1 MAGAPAGSEKEM
13 KQRFGVMPLMI
24 FMVLGFWALAGLAG
38 EKATDG
44 DGILRVH
51 LMWTNDMHGHIA
63 PEGAKFMNPDFPPPL
78 GGGASAANYIKE
90 VRARA
95 EVAGEPV
102 LLVDVGDMFQG
113 TPIGNKTMGEAVIEY
128 YNAIGY
134 DFAVPGNHDFDKGRD
149 NTERLAEMSQF
160 PWIAANLIE
169 TETGEAP
176 HWVQPTL
183 MLDLQG
189 IKVGVLGIVTPATVA
204 MSFPDNIAGL
214 EFLAMPE
221 TVAKY
226 RDMLKDEGADII
238 FLAIHEGLPYD
249 PKEGWKKIAG
259 GTETETDEE
268 QVGTYGSNAS
278 YGGMNLMELVNKVPG
293 IDFAVGGHT
302 HRGYNEPWIDPMNHT
317 MCFESYGNG
326 SSLGHAVLLID
337 RQTRT
342 LVGYEGAHDRGTL
355 ITLFEDEIWP
365 DEEIAE
371 VIRPYHEVAEAE
383 LGKVIGSSAISMVR
397 GGPTNLLGVM
407 VTDAMTEYFDADFSF
422 QNLGGIRANLSAGDI
437 TTRDIFEVLP
447 FGNELL
453 EVKMDGRLVRR
464 VIERKLAGNSGGI
477 CLSDV
482 VMEFD
487 TLRPDYDRVVTL
499 EISGEP
505 WDPDRIYK
513 VICTNF
519 LMEGNSG
526 LDFLTTIPPSDVTP
540 TQITTAEAV
549 EHYVIQHSPIQPRLG
564 RRWVEK
570 PGQPQAE
577 YLKKA
582 YMPEL

>member
-1 MAGAPAGSEKEM
+1 MAGTPAGSEFEM

-24 FMVLGFWALAGLAG
+24 FVVLVTCGAAALLAQADSHD
-38 EKATDG
+38 E
-44 DGILRVH
+44 GILRLH

-95 EVAGEPV
+95 EAAGEEV

-113 TPIGNKTMGEAVIEY
+113 TPIGNKTKGEAVIKY

-134 DFAVPGNHDFDKGRD
+134 DLAVPGNHDFDKGRE
-149 NTERLAEMSQF
+149 NTERLANMSQF
-160 PWIAANLIE
+160 PWICSNLLE
-169 TETGEAP
+169 KETGEP
-176 HWVQPTL
+176 VEWVQTSL
-183 MLDLQG
+183 MLDFQG
-189 IKVGVLGIVTPATVA
+189 IKMGVLGIVTPSTVA
-204 MSFPDNIAGL
+204 MSFPEHIEGL

-226 RDMLKDEGADII
+226 RDQLKEEGADII

-249 PKEGWKKIAG
+249 PKEGWKKITG
-259 GTETETDEE
+259 GTETETDQE
-268 QVGTYGSNAS
+268 QEGTYGSNTS
-278 YGGMNLMELVNKVPG
+278 YGGMGLMELVNKVPG

-302 HRGYNEPWIDPMNHT
+302 HKGYLKPWIDPMTHT

-326 SSLGHAVLLID
+326 SSIGHAILLID
-337 RQTRT
+337 RETRA
-342 LVGYEGAHDRGTL
+342 LVGYEGSHDRGTL

-407 VTDAMTEYFDADFSF
+407 VTDAMVEYFDADFSF
-422 QNLGGIRANLSAGDI
+422 QNLGGIRANLSAGDL

-453 EVKMDGRLVRR
+453 DVQMDGRIVRR
-464 VIERKLAGNSGGI
+464 VIERKLAGRSGGI
-477 CLSDV
+477 CLSNV

-487 TLRPDYDRVVTL
+487 PLRPDYDRIVTL
-499 EISGEP
+499 EIGGEP
-505 WDPDRIYK
+505 WDPDRIYR

-526 LDFLTTIPPSDVTP
+526 LDFLTKIPPGDVAP

-549 EHYVIQHSPIQPRLG
+549 EHYIVQHSPIQPRLG
-564 RRWVEK
+564 RRWGEK
-570 PGQPQAE
+570 PGQPQAD

-582 YMPEL
+582 YMPES